1 MQISKIS
8 IQRPTLVVVLFS
20 ILTLMGLLS
29 YFSLNYELFPKFA
42 SNVITIT
49 TVYPGA
55 GPEEVE
61 SSITKKIENAVAAM
75 ENVKK
80 LTAISSDNLSV
91 LTIQLTTAANADV
104 SLEDAQR
111 RVNVII
117 SDLPTD
123 AKTPS
128 LNKFDLSDLPI
139 ITLSATA
146 NMEATKLYDIVN
158 QKIQPMLSRLP
169 GMAQATLVGGEEREI
184 QINVNAQKL
193 EAYKLSLAQ
202 VRQVVTNANQEY
214 PTGAIKTDEQ
224 NMSIRLQGKLTS
236 IDELRNLVVT
246 TTDNGTQVRLSDI
259 ADVQDGIKDQDQ
271 LARVDQKE
279 SIAIQLQKQTD
290 ANAVTVSKEVKAAVV
305 QLEDEYKSFQLK
317 LGIANDTSTFTL
329 DSANS
334 VIRDLFIAVL
344 LVAAVM
350 LLFLHTIRN
359 AFITMISIPASL
371 IATFIGMKLFNF
383 SLNLMSLL
391 GLSLVVG
398 ILVDDAIVVL
408 ENIQRHMEMGKN
420 RVRAS
425 YDAVAEIGVTV
436 MSITAVII
444 VVFLP
449 ISLTNEI
456 VSQILKQFCIVVM
469 IATAFS
475 LLSSFTIV
483 PLLSSRIGKLEHLT
497 GKNIFEKFIMWFE
510 RRLEAFTHWMSS
522 LLRWALRHRVA
533 TMLVATVLLFSS
545 FYLVG
550 GGYIGGEF
558 IPNGDRGQFIVA
570 LELPKDASVQQT
582 NQATMKAEAFLAKK
596 AEVVS
601 MITVVGQASADNFG
615 QANQAVAYESQITVT
630 LVDESKR
637 SVSSDIYAAHVKQ
650 DLQDQLTGVKV
661 KTLPVSILGSA
672 QAAPIQL
679 DVLGADLDSAMA
691 FATVALDTLR
701 TLNGITE
708 AKLSMEE
715 GTPEIDVH
723 MDRDKMSALGLTL
736 DVVGATMAT
745 AFQGTADDSKL
756 KYRQGAYEYDMNLR
770 FGRFDRKNMADVS
783 NLAFINSH
791 GELVRLNQF
800 ATVTEGSGPSELE
813 RRDKSPSVS
822 VRSQVIGRPSGTV
835 TAEFAAKLLKM
846 KRPVGVT
853 YIFAGD
859 QENQGD
865 AFATLGVALL
875 ISIVVVYLIMVA
887 LYDSYIYPLVVM
899 GSLPMALIGAL
910 LALALTNNTLNIF
923 TILGLIMLMGL
934 VAKNAIILVDFTNQS
949 KAEGHNTVDALIYA
963 NHARLRPI
971 LMTTIAMVFGML
983 PIALAH
989 GGVSAVENGLAWVVI
1004 GGLISSMF
1012 LTLIVV
1018 PVIYS
1023 LADGFMRRFH
1033 LGHPEK
1039 QKQIIADMNAS
1050 YTPSENGH
1058 AATPSASPAIPH

>member
-61 SSITKKIENAVAAM
+61 TSITKKIENAVAAM

-146 NMEATKLYDIVN
+146 DMEATKLYDIVN
-158 QKIQPMLSRLP
+158 QKIQPTLSRLP

-184 QINVNAQKL
+184 QININAQKL
-193 EAYKLSLAQ
+193 EAHKLSLAQ
-202 VRQVVTNANQEY
+202 VRQVVTNANQEF

-236 IDELRNLVVT
+236 IDELRNLVIT
-246 TTDNGTQVRLSDI
+246 TTSTGTQVRLSDV

-305 QLEDEYKSFQLK
+305 QLESEYSAYRLK

-371 IATFIGMKLFNF
+371 IATFIGMKIFGF

-456 VSQILKQFCIVVM
+456 VSQILKQFCVVVM
-469 IATAFS
+469 IATGFS

-483 PLLSSRIGKLEHLT
+483 PLLSSRIGKLERLT

-510 RRLEAFTHWMSS
+510 RRLEAFTHWMSG
-522 LLRWALRHRVA
+522 LLRWALRNRLV
-533 TMLVATVLLFSS
+533 TMLIATVLLFSS

-596 AEVVS
+596 PEVVS
-601 MITVVGQASADNFG
+601 MITIVGQASADNFG

-650 DLQDQLTGVKV
+650 EMQAQLTGVKV

-691 FATVALDTLR
+691 FAKVALDTLR
-701 TLNGITE
+701 TINGITE

-770 FGRFDRKNMADVS
+770 FGKFDRKNMSDVS
-783 NLAFINSH
+783 NMAFINSH
-791 GELVRLNQF
+791 GDIVRLNQF

-846 KRPVGVT
+846 RRPVGVT

-865 AFATLGVALL
+865 AFSTLGVALL

-949 KAEGHNTVDALIYA
+949 KAEGHNTTDALIYA

-983 PIALAH
+983 PIALAR

-1039 QKQIIADMNAS
+1039 QKKIMADMTAE
-1050 YTPSENGH
+1050 YVPSENGH
-1058 AATPSASPAIPH
+1058 ATAPAVPH

>member
-61 SSITKKIENAVAAM
+61 TSITKKIENAVAAM

-158 QKIQPMLSRLP
+158 QKIQPTLSRLP

-202 VRQVVTNANQEY
+202 VRQVVTNANQEF

-236 IDELRNLVVT
+236 IDELRNLVIT
-246 TTDNGTQVRLSDI
+246 TTSTGTQVRLSDV

-305 QLEDEYKSFQLK
+305 QLESEYQAYQLK

-371 IATFIGMKLFNF
+371 IATFIGMKLFGF

-456 VSQILKQFCIVVM
+456 VSQILKQFCVVVM
-469 IATAFS
+469 IATGFS

-510 RRLEAFTHWMSS
+510 RRLEAFTHWMSG
-522 LLRWALRHRVA
+522 LLRWALRHRLV
-533 TMLVATVLLFSS
+533 TMLIATVLLFSS

-596 AEVVS
+596 PEVVS
-601 MITVVGQASADNFG
+601 MITIVGQASADNFG

-637 SVSSDIYAAHVKQ
+637 KESSDIYAAHVKQ
-650 DLQDQLTGVKV
+650 ELQSELTGVKV

-691 FATVALDTLR
+691 FAKVALDTLR
-701 TLNGITE
+701 TINGITE

-770 FGRFDRKNMADVS
+770 FGKFDRKNMSDVS
-783 NLAFINSH
+783 NMAFINDH
-791 GELVRLNQF
+791 GDIVRLNQF

-846 KRPVGVT
+846 RRPVGVT

-949 KAEGHNTVDALIYA
+949 KAEGHNTTEALIYA

-1039 QKQIIADMNAS
+1039 QKKIMADMTAE
-1050 YTPSENGH
+1050 YIPSENGH
-1058 AATPSASPAIPH
+1058 ATTSPAVPH

>member
-1 MQISKIS
+1 
-8 IQRPTLVVVLFS
+8 
-20 ILTLMGLLS
+20 MGLLS
-29 YFSLNYELFPKFA
+29 YVSLNYELFPKFA

-61 SSITKKIENAVAAM
+61 SSVTKKIENAVAAM

-139 ITLSATA
+139 ITLSASA
-146 NMEATKLYDIVN
+146 DMEATKLYDIVN
-158 QKIQPMLSRLP
+158 QKIQPLLSRLP
-169 GMAQATLVGGEEREI
+169 GMAQVTLVGGSEREI
-184 QINVNAQKL
+184 QINVNSQKL

-202 VRQVVTNANQEY
+202 VRQVVTNANQEF

-224 NMSIRLQGKLTS
+224 NMSIRLAAKFTS
-236 IDELRNLVVT
+236 IDQIRNLVLT
-246 TTDNGTQVRLSDI
+246 TTDDGTQVRLMDV

-271 LARVDQKE
+271 LARVNRVDA
-279 SIAIQLQKQTD
+279 IALQLQKQTD
-290 ANAVTVSKEVKAAVV
+290 ANAVDVSKEVKKAVT
-305 QLEDEYKSFQLK
+305 QLESDYSAYKLK
-317 LGIANDTSTFTL
+317 LDIANDTTTFTL

-350 LLFLHTIRN
+350 LLFLHTLRN

-371 IATFIGMKLFNF
+371 IATFIGIKLLGF

-408 ENIQRHMEMGKN
+408 ENIHRHMEMGKN
-420 RVRAS
+420 KVRAA
-425 YDAVAEIGVTV
+425 YDGVAEIGTTV
-436 MSITAVII
+436 MSITFVIV

-456 VSQILKQFCIVVM
+456 VSQILRQFCIVVV
-469 IATAFS
+469 IATGFS
-475 LLSSFTIV
+475 LLASFTIV
-483 PLLSSRIGKLEHLT
+483 PLLYSRMGKVEHLT
-497 GKNIFEKFIMWFE
+497 GKNIFEKFIQWFE
-510 RRLEAFTHWMSS
+510 RRLDAFTHWMSAM
-522 LLRWALRHRVA
+522 LQWCLRHRLA
-533 TMLVATVLLFSS
+533 TLGIATVLLFSS

-550 GGYIGGEF
+550 GGFIGGEF

-570 LELPKDASVQQT
+570 LELPKDASVQQA
-582 NQATMKAEAFLAKK
+582 NQATMKAEAYLATKP
-596 AEVVS
+596 EITS

-637 SVSSDIYAAHVKQ
+637 DVASDIYAARVKQ
-650 DLQDQLTGVKV
+650 ELAKQLTGVKV

-691 FATVALDTLR
+691 FANQALATLR
-701 TLNGITE
+701 SINGVTE

-715 GTPEIDVH
+715 GTPEVDVH
-723 MDRDKMSALGLTL
+723 FDRDKMSALGLTL
-736 DVVGATMAT
+736 DVVGATMQT

-756 KYRQGAYEYDMNLR
+756 KYRQGAYEYDINMR
-770 FGRFDRKNMADVS
+770 FGKFDRKNIADVS
-783 NLAFINSH
+783 NLSFVNNKGQI
-791 GELVRLNQF
+791 VKLNQF

-835 TAEFAAKLLKM
+835 TAEFAAALLKLR
-846 KRPVGVT
+846 RPTGVT

-865 AFATLGVALL
+865 AFSTLGVALL
-875 ISIVVVYLIMVA
+875 ISIVLVYLIMVA
-887 LYDSYIYPLVVM
+887 LYDSYIYPMVVM

-923 TILGLIMLMGL
+923 TIMGMIMLMGL

-949 KAEGHNTVDALIYA
+949 KAEGHNTFDALVYA

-983 PIALAH
+983 PIALAK

-1039 QKQIIADMNAS
+1039 KKQIVQQMAEE
-1050 YTPSENGH
+1050 PSENGQAGV
-1058 AATPSASPAIPH
+1058 AATH

>member
-1 MQISKIS
+1 MQISKVS

-42 SNVITIT
+42 TNVITIT
-49 TVYPGA
+49 TIYPGA

-61 SSITKKIENAVAAM
+61 SDVTKKIENAVAAM

-80 LTAISSDNLSV
+80 LSAISSDNLSV
-91 LTIQLTTAANADV
+91 ITIQLTTNANADI

-139 ITLSATA
+139 ITLSASA
-146 NMEATKLYDIVN
+146 SLEATKLYDIIN
-158 QKIQPMLSRLP
+158 QKIQPQLSRLP
-169 GMAQATLVGGEEREI
+169 GMAQVTLVGGSQREI
-184 QINVNAQKL
+184 QINMDAKKL
-193 EAYKLSLAQ
+193 EAYHLSLAQ
-202 VRQVVTNANQEY
+202 VRQIVTNANQEF
-214 PTGAIKTDEQ
+214 PTGAIKTESS
-224 NMSIRLQGKLTS
+224 NMEIRLQGKIDS
-236 IDELRNLVVT
+236 ISQLRNLVLT
-246 TTDNGTQVRLSDI
+246 TADDGTQVRLSDV
-259 ADVQDGIKDQDQ
+259 ADVQDGIKDHDQ
-271 LARVDQKE
+271 IARVNRVDA
-279 SIAIQLQKQTD
+279 IALQLQKQTD
-290 ANAVTVSKEVKAAVV
+290 ANAVEVSGEVQKAIV
-305 QLEDEYKSFQLK
+305 QLEKDYAPYKLH
-317 LGIANDTSTFTL
+317 LGVANDSSTFTL
-329 DSANS
+329 DAANS

-371 IATFIGMKLFNF
+371 ISTFIGMKLFNY

-420 RVRAS
+420 KVRAA
-425 YDAVAEIGVTV
+425 YDGVSEIGLTV
-436 MSITAVII
+436 MSITLVIV

-449 ISLTNEI
+449 ISLTNEV
-456 VSQILKQFCIVVM
+456 VSQILRQFCVVVM
-469 IATAFS
+469 IATGFS

-483 PLLSSRIGKLEHLT
+483 PLLASRIGKLEHLT
-497 GKNIFEKFIMWFE
+497 GKNIFEKFLMWFE
-510 RRLEAFTHWMSS
+510 RGLDGFTNWMSN
-522 LLRWALRHRVA
+522 LLKWCLRHR
-533 TMLVATVLLFSS
+533 LVTLGIATVVLFSS
-545 FYLVG
+545 FYLLG
-550 GGYIGGEF
+550 GGFIGGEF
-558 IPNGDRGQFIVA
+558 IAQGDRGQFIVA
-570 LELPKDASVQQT
+570 LELPKDASVEQT
-582 NQATMKAEAFLAKK
+582 NQATMKAEAYLDKLP
-596 AEVVS
+596 EVVT

-615 QANQAVAYESQITVT
+615 QANQAVPYESQITVT
-630 LVDESKR
+630 LVDEKHR
-637 SVSSDIYAAHVKQ
+637 KESSAIYAAHVKQ
-650 DLQDQLTGVKV
+650 ALAAQLTGVKV
-661 KTLPVSILGSA
+661 KTLPVDILGSA

-679 DVLGADLDSAMA
+679 DVLAADLDSATA
-691 FATVALDTLR
+691 FADTALAV
-701 TLNGITE
+701 LNTIDGVTG
-708 AKLSMEE
+708 AKLSMEQ

-723 MDRDKMSALGLTL
+723 LDRDKMSALGLTL
-736 DVVGATMAT
+736 DQVGATMQT
-745 AFQGTADDSKL
+745 AYQGTADDSRL
-756 KYRQGAYEYDMNLR
+756 KFRQGAYDYDINLR
-770 FGRFDRKNMADVS
+770 FGKFDRRNIGDVS
-783 NLAFINSH
+783 NLAFVNNRGS
-791 GELVRLNQF
+791 LVRLSQF
-800 ATVTEGSGPSELE
+800 ATVVEGSGPSELE
-813 RRDKSPSVS
+813 RRDKSPSIS

-835 TAEFAAKLLKM
+835 TAEFAAKLLKLR
-846 KRPVGVT
+846 RPVGVT

-865 AFATLGVALL
+865 AFSTLGVALL

-899 GSLPMALIGAL
+899 FSLPMAIIGAL

-934 VAKNAIILVDFTNQS
+934 VAKNAIILVDFANQS
-949 KAEGHNTVDALIYA
+949 KEQGHSTYDALVFA

-983 PIALAH
+983 PIALAK

-1004 GGLISSMF
+1004 GGLMSSMF

-1039 QKQIIADMNAS
+1039 KKQIMAAM
-1050 YTPSENGH
+1050 TEEPSGNGQTVTQPVGH
-1058 AATPSASPAIPH
+1058 PQGSH

>member
-533 TMLVATVLLFSS
+533 TMLIATVLLFSS

-637 SVSSDIYAAHVKQ
+637 SVSSDIYAARVKQ
-650 DLQDQLTGVKV
+650 DLQVQLTGVKV

-691 FATVALDTLR
+691 FAKVALDTLR

-800 ATVTEGSGPSELE
+800 ATVTE
-813 RRDKSPSVS
+813 
-822 VRSQVIGRPSGTV
+822 
-835 TAEFAAKLLKM
+835 
-846 KRPVGVT
+846 
-853 YIFAGD
+853 
-859 QENQGD
+859 
-865 AFATLGVALL
+865 
-875 ISIVVVYLIMVA
+875 
-887 LYDSYIYPLVVM
+887 
-899 GSLPMALIGAL
+899 
-910 LALALTNNTLNIF
+910 
-923 TILGLIMLMGL
+923 
-934 VAKNAIILVDFTNQS
+934 
-949 KAEGHNTVDALIYA
+949 
-963 NHARLRPI
+963 
-971 LMTTIAMVFGML
+971 
-983 PIALAH
+983 
-989 GGVSAVENGLAWVVI
+989 
-1004 GGLISSMF
+1004 
-1012 LTLIVV
+1012 
-1018 PVIYS
+1018 
-1023 LADGFMRRFH
+1023 
-1033 LGHPEK
+1033 
-1039 QKQIIADMNAS
+1039 DM
-1050 YTPSENGH
+1050 
-1058 AATPSASPAIPH
+1058 

>member
-1 MQISKIS
+1 MQISKLS

-61 SSITKKIENAVAAM
+61 SSVTKKIENAVAAM

-139 ITLSATA
+139 ITLSASA
-146 NMEATKLYDIVN
+146 DMEATKLYDIIN
-158 QKIQPMLSRLP
+158 QKVQPLLSRLP
-169 GMAQATLVGGEEREI
+169 GMAQVTLVGGSEREI
-184 QINVNAQKL
+184 EISVNARKL

-202 VRQVVTNANQEY
+202 VRQVVTNANQEF

-224 NMSIRLQGKLTS
+224 NMSIRLAAKFTS
-236 IDELRNLVVT
+236 IDQMRNLVIT
-246 TTDNGTQVRLSDI
+246 TTDDGTQVRLADI

-271 LARVDQKE
+271 ISRVDRVDA
-279 SIAIQLQKQTD
+279 IALQLQKQTD
-290 ANAVTVSKEVKAAVV
+290 ANAVEVAKEVKKAIA
-305 QLEDEYKSFQLK
+305 QLEQDYAPYKLH

-329 DSANS
+329 ESANS
-334 VIRDLFIAVL
+334 VIRDLGIAVL
-344 LVAAVM
+344 LVALVM
-350 LLFLHTIRN
+350 LLFLHSIRN

-371 IATFIGMKLFNF
+371 IATFIGMKLFGF

-420 RVRAS
+420 KVRAA
-425 YDAVAEIGVTV
+425 YDGVAEIGVTV
-436 MSITAVII
+436 MSITLVIV

-469 IATAFS
+469 IATSLS

-483 PLLSSRIGKLEHLT
+483 PLLSSRMGKVEHLT
-497 GKNIFEKFIMWFE
+497 GKNLYEKFIMWFE
-510 RRLEAFTHWMSS
+510 RRLDAFTAWMSS
-522 LLRWALRHRVA
+522 LLKWCLGHRVI
-533 TMLVATVLLFSS
+533 TLLICTVLLFSS
-545 FYLVG
+545 FYLLG
-550 GGYIGGEF
+550 GGFIGGEF

-582 NQATMKAEAFLAKK
+582 NQATMKAEAFLATKP
-596 AEVVS
+596 EVVS

-615 QANQAVAYESQITVT
+615 QANSSVAYESQITVT

-637 SVSSDIYAAHVKQ
+637 KESSDIYAAHVKQ
-650 DLQDQLTGVKV
+650 DLEKQLTGVKV
-661 KTLPVSILGSA
+661 KTLAVSILGSA

-691 FATVALDTLR
+691 FADTALAALR
-701 TLNGITE
+701 KLNGVTE
-708 AKLSMEE
+708 AKLSMEQ
-715 GTPEIDVH
+715 GTPEVDVKF
-723 MDRDKMSALGLTL
+723 DRDKMSALGLTL

-756 KYRQGAYEYDMNLR
+756 KYRQGAYEYDINLR
-770 FGRFDRKNMADVS
+770 FGKFDRKSIADVS

-791 GELVRLNQF
+791 GDLVRLSQF
-800 ATVTEGSGPSELE
+800 GTVTEGSGPSELE

-835 TAEFAAKLLKM
+835 TAEFAAALLKLR
-846 KRPVGVT
+846 RPTGVT

-865 AFATLGVALL
+865 AFSTLGVALL

-899 GSLPMALIGAL
+899 FSLPMAIIGAL

-949 KAEGHNTVDALIYA
+949 KEEGHNTFDALVYA

-1039 QKQIIADMNAS
+1039 KKQIVQQM
-1050 YTPSENGH
+1050 TEEP
-1058 AATPSASPAIPH
+1058 ASPSDGAHPSHA